1 MPTWRVEYFDRTNG
15 QSPEQ
20 RSIIIVA
27 ENEAVALEE
36 VRARMAPTCSRAE
49 VTQVDPDLTEPG

>member
-1 MPTWRVEYFDRTNG
+1 VEYFDRTNG